1 MIAISGH
8 LHDVDITSAN
18 PCDIHCAAE
27 GGGIAVS
34 AELVGGANT
43 YFGPVPPD
51 NPPPADLTGT
61 TICRSEGYYGTPW
74 AGTEFKGHLD
84 TMSTC
89 GIRTD
94 VPGGAQAE
102 AYPAGGAYPTTG
114 LPLAAGQTIKLHSE
128 YENDTGA
135 QQTDVMGIM
144 MAWYAP
150 TGTIT
155 GYPRPK
161 GATPLRASLV
171 PAYQQC
177 SSGNRTHGA
186 PLAYPSCN
194 PPVQTSSF
202 LTVGTPDANGVSAAN
217 AIAYAKFD
225 ALPGNAGTTADE
237 ADMKITVSAS
247 DVRNK
252 SDLNDY
258 AGQLKVSTTTQLI
271 DRDNGPSETGTTQ
284 DIPIEYTVPC
294 TTTPTNTA
302 AGSTCALST
311 TADAVT
317 PNTVKEGRRTI
328 WQMGKVNVYD
338 GGADGVAS
346 TNPNTLYLTQG
357 VFVP

>member
-1 MIAISGH
+1 M
-8 LHDVDITSAN
+8 
-18 PCDIHCAAE
+18 
-27 GGGIAVS
+27 
-34 AELVGGANT
+34 
-43 YFGPVPPD
+43 
-51 NPPPADLTGT
+51 
-61 TICRSEGYYGTPW
+61 
-74 AGTEFKGHLD
+74 
-84 TMSTC
+84 
-89 GIRTD
+89 
-94 VPGGAQAE
+94 
-102 AYPAGGAYPTTG
+102 
-114 LPLAAGQTIKLHSE
+114 
-128 YENDTGA
+128 
-135 QQTDVMGIM
+135 
-144 MAWYAP
+144 
-150 TGTIT
+150 
-155 GYPRPK
+155 

-202 LTVGTPDANGVSAAN
+202 LTVGTPDANGTSAAN

-252 SDLNDY
+252 SDLTDY

-294 TTTPTNTA
+294 TTTPSNTA

-338 GGADGVAS
+338 GGADGVVS